1 MYRSLLACVCEC
13 GCLLFSM
20 INVFMCVGVFI
31 TIIFTNYL
39 LRWASYLFLDVVLA
53 VAANYINSQALCAS
67 VSMCVCVFVCKCV
80 CVRVLVIH
88 ITKAVLII
96 RLFLFTVSSGCFSAL
111 FIHMC
116 VVSYGLRILF
126 ITLSS
131 GFFLFLVNLVYAIYL
146 LLVGF
151 VVVYLHLL

>member
-1 MYRSLLACVCEC
+1 M
-13 GCLLFSM
+13 
-20 INVFMCVGVFI
+20 
-31 TIIFTNYL
+31 
-39 LRWASYLFLDVVLA
+39 
-53 VAANYINSQALCAS
+53 
-67 VSMCVCVFVCKCV
+67 
-80 CVRVLVIH
+80 RVLVIH
-88 ITKAVLII
+88 ITKGVLII
-96 RLFLFTVSSGCFSAL
+96 RMFLFTVSSGCFSAL